1 MKGVDTY
8 GMPSRVRSDQGR
20 ENVRVLIS
28 WWSIVEKREGAYL
41 QVKVR
46 TTRVLSGFGGM
57 CLRVFLH
64 SIMRFYGR
72 QCNSWYLQWDRS
84 SRSTLCIR
92 SINKWKSSP
101 LRLWVPGQINC
112 PLQTELTEQEQ
123 YFYGAKGVINE
134 AAVDKTRLI
143 YSSATSDITDGDLLE
158 PLRSKKPFHSL
169 PINYGIEKF
178 MEVKSLIEQHY

>member
-1 MKGVDTY
+1 M
-8 GMPSRVRSDQGR
+8 
-20 ENVRVLIS
+20 
-28 WWSIVEKREGAYL
+28 
-41 QVKVR
+41 
-46 TTRVLSGFGGM
+46 
-57 CLRVFLH
+57 
-64 SIMRFYGR
+64 
-72 QCNSWYLQWDRS
+72 
-84 SRSTLCIR
+84 
-92 SINKWKSSP
+92 
-101 LRLWVPGQINC
+101 WVPGQINC

-158 PLRSKKPFHSL
+158 SLRSEKPFHSL